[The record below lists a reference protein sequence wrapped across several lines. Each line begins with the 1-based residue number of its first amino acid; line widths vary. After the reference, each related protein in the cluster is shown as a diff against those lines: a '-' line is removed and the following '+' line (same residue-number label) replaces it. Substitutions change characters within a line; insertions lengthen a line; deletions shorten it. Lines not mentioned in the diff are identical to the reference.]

1 MQKQNYRP
9 PHLHTLRN
17 EKQAER
23 RQRGEDFQEEC
34 RRSWRKIPNLWR
46 LRITDGGIL
55 GTRPADEL
63 VLLEHV
69 NLLCEEKRTDSDRF
83 TLSMLRVDQLKGLL
97 KFEQALDKNRGLVLI
112 SFLNEAVDVA
122 YAFRLLDALC
132 FMREKDRRYITLA
145 ELQQGEIEAIP
156 LPRIT
161 IDGERGYDLKG
172 VTTCTYAKVIT

>member
-1 MQKQNYRP
+1 MSKPSYKP
-9 PHLHTLRN
+9 PPLTSLRN

-34 RRSWRKIPNLWR
+34 RRSWRQIPNLWR

-63 VLLEHV
+63 ILLEHI

-83 TLSMLRVDQLKGLL
+83 TLSMLRTDQLKGLL
-97 KFEQALDKNRGLVLI
+97 KFEQALDRNRGIVLV

-122 YAFRLLDALC
+122 YAFRLLDALL
-132 FMREKDRRYITLA
+132 FMRKVGRQYITIEGLK
-145 ELQQGEIEAIP
+145 QMEIEAVY

-161 IDGERGYDLKG
+161 IDGERGYDFKG
-172 VTTCTYAKVIT
+172 VVENCWRT